1 MKILWSFNT
10 KLDEHELYD
19 AIQSSG
25 KWNAILLKKHWI
37 FLIRPMVWMLFA
49 FVAFW
54 LLIWFAYSQF
64 YNQEYM
70 RIFWVMTILYSLVT
84 FSWCIHSLM
93 MITHDI
99 QLQINNKTWYIDEM
113 AESDFKDG
121 KYEIFLKHTFISA
134 WLQAILMILNS
145 IASFFA
151 EDGVTSNLFFNI
163 VWVIVNIWFLFLLY
177 KVLDRIIDYEM
188 DFNIF
193 TVDQFMLFRQH
204 GFFKTESMNIAT
216 STVKIVKES
225 KSWFLWSL
233 FNYWKVS
240 IHPEGNLSDSSKAI
254 ELFFVP
260 KPKSLAKKLN
270 EFIEK
275 SKEWLNV
282 SLLA

>member
-19 AIQSSG
+19 AIQNNG
-25 KWNAILLKKHWI
+25 KWNAILIKKHRI

-49 FVAFW
+49 FIAFW
-54 LLIWFAYSQF
+54 LLIRFAYSQF
-64 YNQEYM
+64 YNHDYM
-70 RIFWVMTILYSLVT
+70 RIFWVMTILYSFVT

-93 MITHDI
+93 MITYDI
-99 QLQINNKTWYIDEM
+99 QSQINNKNGYIDTIDE
-113 AESDFKDG
+113 EDFKDG
-121 KYEIFLKHTFISA
+121 KYEKFLKHTFISA

-145 IASFFA
+145 IVSFFA
-151 EDGVTSNLFFNI
+151 ETDATSNVFFNI
-163 VWVIVNIWFLFLLY
+163 VWIIVNIWFLFLLY
-177 KVLDRIIDYEM
+177 KVLDKIIDYEM

-254 ELFFVP
+254 ELFYVP
-260 KPKSLAKKLN
+260 KPKSLTKKLN
-270 EFIEK
+270 DFIEK